1 MARPGRRPGKPDTR
15 EEILVAA
22 RQEFAAA
29 GYDGATIRGI
39 AAAAG
44 VDPALVMH
52 YFGSKDQLFATS
64 LELPV
69 NPADLIREI
78 GAGASER
85 FGERLV
91 GTLLETWDGLA
102 DRSPLVA
109 ALRTAMGTGPVAE
122 TLRQYLTTSVVGSFT
137 ELLEGEDA
145 SFRGALIGTQLAG
158 LLMGR
163 YILEIEPLA
172 SAGRET
178 LVAAYGP
185 TIQRYGYG
193 DVGPGAG

>member
-15 EEILVAA
+15 DEILVAA

-39 AAAAG
+39 AATAG

-69 NPADLIREI
+69 NPADLIREL
-78 GAGASER
+78 GAGGSEG

-91 GTLLETWDGLA
+91 GTLLETWDGLG

-122 TLRQYLTTSVVGSFT
+122 TLRQYVTTSVVGSFT

-158 LLMGR
+158 MLMGR

-178 LVAAYGP
+178 LIAAYGP

>member
-1 MARPGRRPGKPDTR
+1 MAGPGRRPGKPDTR
-15 EEILVAA
+15 TEILEAA

-39 AAAAG
+39 AAVAG

-52 YFGSKDQLFATS
+52 YFGSKDQLFAAS

-69 NPADLIREI
+69 NPPDLIREM
-78 GAGASER
+78 ASEGPSG

-91 GTLLETWDGLA
+91 GTLVDVWDGLA

-109 ALRTAMGTGPVAE
+109 ALRTAMGTGPVAD
-122 TLRQYLTTSVVGSFT
+122 TLRQYVTTSIVGSFT

-145 SFRGALIGTQLAG
+145 PLRGTLIGTQLAG
-158 LLMGR
+158 FLMGR

-172 SAGRET
+172 SADRES
-178 LVAAYGP
+178 LVLAYGP
-185 TIQRYGYG
+185 TIQRYAFG
-193 DVGPGAG
+193 DIGSG